1 MLSFDTARY
10 PEFFREMDFGV
21 ERQATVIFKTRLMRA
36 IKRELRRRNW
46 TPGQATANLGI
57 DQARLADI
65 QALRAERFGADL
77 LVKLLFRL
85 GKEVNLTFNEVRN

>member
-10 PEFFREMDFGV
+10 PEFFRELDSGV
-21 ERQATVIFKTRLMRA
+21 EKHATVIFKTRLMRA
-36 IKRELRRRNW
+36 IKRELRTKNW
-46 TPGQATANLGI
+46 TSAQAAESLGI
-57 DQARLADI
+57 DQPRLAEI

-85 GKEVNLTFNEVRN
+85 GKEVNLIFNEVRN